1 MSKNAHSKH
10 KKSVF
15 KLCRS
20 HTNKKNVRSFTAINT
35 NHMKIVKKKNFKG
48 GEKTKKLN

>member
-15 KLCRS
+15 KFCRS
-20 HTNKKNVRSFTAINT
+20 HMKKKNVRSFTATNT
-35 NHMKIVKKKNFKG
+35 NHMKIVKKNFKG